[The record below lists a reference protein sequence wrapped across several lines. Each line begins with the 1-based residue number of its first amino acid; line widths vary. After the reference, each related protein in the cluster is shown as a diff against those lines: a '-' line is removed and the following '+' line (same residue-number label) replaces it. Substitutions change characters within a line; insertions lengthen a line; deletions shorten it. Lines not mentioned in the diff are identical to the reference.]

1 MAMDSQASRVPNL
14 ADRIQVPSRSS
25 SLCCTPR
32 CSSSLDENSNCP
44 NSLMQA
50 EARTEGQTL
59 ASTGY
64 PAEPPASDQTHI
76 AAHVPAARSTQTTG
90 IPNFSRVLSLANDPP
105 MAPRTRIKSAR
116 RAGVMRN
123 TTRQEKVKRWEG
135 KTKTVSN
142 WDGLRR
148 VGVFPK
154 RFDVAADF
162 VVLRRIPSYGLKTA
176 IA

>member
-1 MAMDSQASRVPNL
+1 MDSQASRVPNL
-14 ADRIQVPSRSS
+14 VDRIQVPSRSS
-25 SLCCTPR
+25 SLRCTSH
-32 CSSSLDENSNCP
+32 CSSSLDENSNC
-44 NSLMQA
+44 SSTLMQA

-59 ASTGY
+59 TSTGY
-64 PAEPPASDQTHI
+64 PAESPASDQTHI
-76 AAHVPAARSTQTTG
+76 AAHVPAVRSTQTTG
-90 IPNFSRVLSLANDPP
+90 IPNFSRVLSPVNDPP
-105 MAPRTRIKSAR
+105 MTPRTRSKSAR
-116 RAGVMRN
+116 RAGAMRN

-162 VVLRRIPSYGLKTA
+162 VVLRRIPSYGLRTV

>member
-1 MAMDSQASRVPNL
+1 
-14 ADRIQVPSRSS
+14 
-25 SLCCTPR
+25 
-32 CSSSLDENSNCP
+32 
-44 NSLMQA
+44 MQA

-59 ASTGY
+59 ASTGH
-64 PAEPPASDQTHI
+64 PAEPLASDQIHI
-76 AAHVPAARSTQTTG
+76 AAHVPAAGSTQTTG
-90 IPNFSRVLSLANDPP
+90 IPNFSRVLSPANDPP
-105 MAPRTRIKSAR
+105 MAPRTRSRSAR

-154 RFDVAADF
+154 RFNVAADF
-162 VVLRRIPSYGLKTA
+162 VVLRRIPSYGLRTA

>member
-1 MAMDSQASRVPNL
+1 MDSQASRVPNL
-14 ADRIQVPSRSS
+14 VDRIQVPSRSS
-25 SLCCTPR
+25 SLCHTSGCI
-32 CSSSLDENSNCP
+32 SSLDENSNCP
-44 NSLMQA
+44 SSLMQA

-59 ASTGY
+59 ASTGH
-64 PAEPPASDQTHI
+64 PVEPLASGRTHI
-76 AAHVPAARSTQTTG
+76 AAHVPAAGSVQTTG
-90 IPNFSRVLSLANDPP
+90 IPNFSRVLSPANDPP
-105 MAPRTRIKSAR
+105 MAPRTRSRSGR

-154 RFDVAADF
+154 RFDAAADF
-162 VVLRRIPSYGLKTA
+162 IVSRRIPSYGLRTA